1 MVICVV
7 TIHWMVGDDALA
19 MAQAS
24 LMDESLLWWR
34 YVPSL
39 LVLYFSLFPLVS
51 TPITL
56 LLGSQMFFVQVGL
69 REHLRQLVRL
79 APKLLLILGL
89 LRLGLVPLL
98 LELLAD
104 PTENFSAPE
113 AWAIFAVFPL
123 TLLVRSFHPFAPEV
137 LSLELC
143 PLRKGKQQALSYRSR
158 MQRLHGPMSGE
169 LFVRSIIT
177 FFVAAWLLAALVGT
191 GLFVQATLT
200 GLWNW
205 TSILYYLV
213 LPTAIWLTG
222 LFVTIFRYLSYIDC
236 RIRLECWELDLSL
249 RAESL
254 RLKEKLNPKVK
265 TGGET
270 SLVSELTVNGVQ
282 EA

>member
-1 MVICVV
+1 
-7 TIHWMVGDDALA
+7 
-19 MAQAS
+19 
-24 LMDESLLWWR
+24 
-34 YVPSL
+34 
-39 LVLYFSLFPLVS
+39 
-51 TPITL
+51 
-56 LLGSQMFFVQVGL
+56 MFFVQVSL
-69 REHLRQLVRL
+69 REHLGQLLRL

-123 TLLVRSFHPFAPEV
+123 TLLVRSLHPFAPEV

-143 PLRKGKQQALSYRSR
+143 PLRKGKQQALSYWSR

-205 TSILYYLV
+205 TSIIYYLV
-213 LPTAIWLTG
+213 LPAAIWLTG
-222 LFVTIFRYLSYIDC
+222 LFLTIFRYLSYIDC
-236 RIRLECWELDLSL
+236 RIRLEGWELDLSL

-270 SLVSELTVNGVQ
+270 SFVSELTVNGVQ
-282 EA
+282 KA